1 MRKILD
7 RLTALVMVMLM
18 VIQTITPAITSFAK
32 EEELDKRY
40 VIQKLETLK
49 QDTYANFSLNL
60 ATVIDD
66 KNLDTDT
73 NVKFVL
79 NTTNVNSNIKLLVRK
94 DFSLYDERTFDT
106 VEEAHKEFDRVDKS
120 LKDQGL
126 SLDVSVVQEDGKYRI
141 HNNYVPQADKE
152 DFGDDYKVYSLKV
165 VDEFDFDK
173 EGLFNKLPEDLKS
186 TEQHR
191 LQLAE
196 ERRLQQDGEVPE
208 GDKHNRTYIFDFKV
222 DKAVDSK
229 LTTIALNKDDNNP
242 LEVKQSADLFA
253 AILDDKTYSTY
264 QTEQLPA
271 EVTSSIEH
279 KKEVAK
285 AKAEADA
292 KAKAEA
298 DAKAKAEAEEKAK
311 KEAEEKAKADAKA
324 KEEADAKAKEEADAK
339 AKEEAEK
346 IKAEEAKKTEEQK
359 ALEEKAKAE
368 KDAKAK
374 QEADA
379 KAKAEAEKLKAE
391 AEVKQKAE
399 AEEKAKQEELA
410 KKQAEAEAKRAAEE
424 KAKKD
429 LENKKLLG
437 LVQGSEEDQEEEPI
451 IKKKETTE
459 EVKKEPATPE
469 ERKQKAEEFDKAL
482 QDKKEDIKKSEDKK
496 DANNKED
503 NKKTTDKKEVSKET
517 KGLLEGIKEF
527 FGLTNLQKA
536 DRELKAILSVKAN
549 GLKEVQA
556 LLSSFEEKYHLT
568 KEEQAKL
575 MDDNKDAI
583 KALIEK
589 DADKNFNPHVFAD
602 TGTNTETNTLNL
614 DGKKFT
620 VRTIFRTSNIGGPIQ
635 PTQFF
640 KIHLDKK
647 LKVNDPKT
655 LKPIEYNGKVIAR
668 PTYTEG
674 DNTITYNIEGT
685 IPENVNIPLEIPVDY
700 DTTSIQLDADGT
712 FTVVNRVSGLG
723 VVDPKPLLPE
733 QIDKN
738 GNPAGTIIEPGRH
751 DVIQIFDDE
760 NNRNY
765 SVNID
770 AEGTPIVE
778 QGELLGFNWAVKV
791 HSTDNLKDLGF
802 KLNLTAVKGSGL
814 KEIQNVMINGKSVE
828 LTDQLEG
835 DFGIV
840 DSKHHDLKDNT
851 KDITYTF
858 FTPKDRV
865 QSSYMLDI
873 SGVLT
878 NKNNKLGAAR
888 IVLDEGHEL
897 DAISEATSTRVGMN
911 NRTTIQGKFDTK
923 DKATWTVTD
932 GVSSGDEAEQNK
944 IQGLPLETRSLG
956 GKQTPRSANR
966 AVYGI
971 DLSTGQMVVKEAEKA
986 ISPVAIPKKAADPKG
1001 PQAVG
1006 NIAVY
1011 EFGTD
1016 LTDAAQD
1023 EKTAKDYSLGG
1034 VSISKYKDIV
1044 VEQIW
1049 NLPNGGKMPAQTI
1062 EVKEKGTDN
1071 VVASIPVGEE
1081 EGNTRLIRIP
1091 DVKFWDFED
1100 GRVYIAKKLY
1110 IDQNLPTDQ
1119 VSIGKKNYKYYENA
1133 NYYQEDIK
1141 VYQIRNAAIES
1152 TEGKPGSFKIV
1163 KIDKN
1168 KDEKGNTKKLA
1179 GAKFSLLGANVEVTT
1194 DKNGE
1199 ATFTNIKP
1207 GSYTLRETKA
1217 PSGYKLDQDIKYV
1230 TIDSNGNVIIKG
1242 NNVDFSTGTGASG
1255 IVEHNN
1261 APNWPDFMNTM
1272 HYSTVDRNGNS
1283 VLYVYLKP
1291 RANYAGGSTNK
1302 DTVFNISLPGVNL
1315 RDANVDVYNIY
1326 PSYRNYYRSAL
1337 EDGTIENMNL
1347 GTDVIN
1353 QYSRY
1358 SQTITGKSTQNGGYQ
1373 IDFPSSRFDGDWGF
1387 MVKVT
1392 ANLGTKESETLN
1404 YKWQVDGNPK
1414 DSRIIQ
1420 DVTLSKTKQTKGVPT
1435 LTITNEAFKKSE
1447 IEVTKFANSFSE
1459 VEKNGKKTQ
1468 KRERLPGA
1476 EFVLKDS
1483 EGNLIANKVTD
1494 ANGHVSFG
1502 EFPPGVY
1509 RLEEVSAP
1517 DGYQKS
1523 NVYFEVTVNDSQEV
1537 TYVAKFLSGSG
1548 QPVVG
1553 VDYWIEKG
1561 EETQTNKKANVTS
1574 VNQRLEYNENKEG
1587 SWGTKTNVWE
1597 AYMFESLKYHADI
1610 TLDNVS
1616 PGSRFEIQFDPNL
1629 DFTQYF
1635 SDFPKIRKDGKDIAD
1650 PYFDYNT
1657 KLLTYVFNENS
1668 KSYATT
1674 TVTIDL
1680 IGMIPDKYNF
1690 QNSGTKNFSVTVAPG
1705 TDKANTIT
1713 EPINADYGR
1722 YDTGTGQPSQSYYF
1736 RDIYK
1741 GDDGEWYVTA
1751 MAYFNPLAYSRA
1763 TKTLQFNWMS
1773 VNYDKNTRIAR
1784 QQGDG
1789 YRPAYDLVD
1798 VKVYEA
1804 EPNMGTVD
1812 IPEEGYRIN
1821 YNMPLSYGIRP
1832 EQDPNT
1838 YTLLYS
1844 TRISPNN
1851 RTKTSQNG
1859 VTLEYDPS
1867 KISTSGGIHTSYPLK
1882 VKLPP
1887 ISAKMEGY
1895 IIEQTFKITNMKNFI
1910 NLSRL
1915 FYMNNGGY
1923 SREGGLESAFI
1934 NSANFNTASADQ
1946 TGVEIPQYY
1955 KEVVGLINRQYTPGK
1970 FKITKLNQA
1979 NNKEKLPGAI
1989 FVLRPENGKPIYRT
2003 SNSNGEV
2010 SFEGLAPGRYV
2021 LDEFRAPRGFQKTD
2035 KQWQVI
2041 VFNDGNVR
2049 ITESSI
2055 TGSDQVY
2062 QGNEKNIINIEV
2074 TNKPEGQ
2081 DFVVYKKDGN
2091 GQPLAG
2097 AKFELTKYNDNT
2109 FTPKEA
2115 TSDLN
2120 GLVKFGEL
2128 QNGTYIIEEIT
2139 PPETYKKLDKKW
2151 VLVIDD
2157 DGKRVYNYREKP
2169 TEDKNK
2175 DNLLS
2180 GANTKWINVKDRSQY
2195 GWGYNDNRTTGWVAN
2210 STRPFKLGTRI
2221 VAINKENNYVIQ
2233 RYVINPEAASIKA
2246 TTATIHREKPQDPN
2260 MSWYAGTEEY
2270 KVYKLTKAVTGY
2282 ISDMR
2287 LDDLGATD
2295 ITSSVS
2301 KSAQSVDGKYGEPQR
2316 LKLSFSA
2323 TDKPIVIDVKIP
2335 YTNEDGGV
2343 GTGMDWT
2350 EDGTTYWKSD
2360 FYERVDLIKEAGL
2373 VNPPIGEGET
2383 SIIGAYISED
2393 SLDVTNEL
2401 KTFGFKIKKVNDD
2414 KTNPKVVPGAK
2425 FKLTNTNTKEEIE
2438 RTSNN
2443 EGILSFDKLKPGFY
2457 TLEETEP
2464 APGYEKSNTTWTV
2477 RIADDGKVYIKDN
2490 KTQQAGTETNAAMS
2504 VVHAA
2509 SSSSAN
2515 RIKQNLANNSSS
2527 LYGVNTGLEFGPEMV
2542 AAALRAGNAV
2552 TYDILGTT
2560 TNKQTKQVKTSTNAK
2575 YLGNDEFL
2583 VRIDVKGNVNIDC
2596 PDVTFDLQL
2605 HDDVTFVPNS
2615 TITWKENAN
2624 DKNQVPNNPSRWHTG
2639 YDPNTKTIGVRGGAI
2654 SINKGDTAS
2663 IEFKVKMKSNLNV
2676 GQTGFIIN
2684 SLKVYNTDC
2693 DKLRAKKF
2701 DAYTIHQNAQNGTV
2715 ITDPLNYQRNGQDVT
2730 FTAKPNPGYKL
2741 VGNVT
2746 VTNNK
2751 TGRGVPIRNG
2761 NTFTMPASDVTIN
2774 ARFEAETYN
2783 ITYNK
2788 PTGGT
2793 VSGPAKSKTGETV
2806 TVTATPETG
2815 YKFEKLIVTG
2825 ANGQSVATNGNSFV
2839 MPAGNVRVSAQFTKS
2854 SYTIGYQSTQH
2865 GKVELPKTANPG
2877 DVVTITA
2884 TPDDGYMVD
2893 TISVNSGQG
2902 KVEVTGNTFV
2912 MPKSNVVVNVTF
2924 KLKPADKYNVTV
2936 SQTTNGSVSAE
2947 PTSQEAGKTVNLT
2960 VKPEQGYK
2968 LEKLSVK
2975 DASGNDVSV
2984 NNNSFT
2990 MPKADV
2996 TVSATFKKE
3005 SASIEEGPIKINPY
3019 IKNGKIT
3026 IDPKNPNPGEKV
3038 TITVR
3043 PNPGYKLNELI
3054 VKNSNGEPIKISPLN
3069 ETNRLSIALNRIGKL
3084 ESQSIPMNS
3093 QAMSTRSVEKSLGK
3107 SESENFVSLAS
3118 ADQATNFGQGEKENG
3133 LELSEKIVNDP
3144 VGAGESSESKYTF
3157 IMPASPGNSNNPD
3170 SINISA
3176 SFASTAQEGE
3186 KEIKAGEAAQ
3196 ITNKQVG
3203 LDFKVFKSDIR
3214 QRPLEGAEFEL
3225 FKADEKYNI
3234 TEEND
3239 EKGKPIA
3246 SIRGVSG
3253 EDGNVKFVDKDNHPA
3268 KLQPGYYVMRE
3279 KKSPQGYKNI
3289 TADWKI
3295 RVYEK
3300 DGILKAEYKGPKDTP
3315 SSYLSSKSANDT
3327 NTMDAQGKIVLK
3339 DAGNGIKYASRIN
3352 YIDTNSKTFVQ
3363 RIYIDTRGYT
3373 GNEKVNVDITP
3384 VVKREEIDT
3393 PGARPETTKEGVKT
3407 AYRTTY
3413 KIGSPYTNT
3422 DVKNGNYEQI
3432 LRFYDLADDNVSMI
3446 NTARWRP
3453 FDWGFDEDQL
3463 NLDKGVYFIDVEGFY
3478 DDNITKEDIGK
3489 IEMNV
3494 KFQTERYFYSLAKDK
3509 YGNFYWEKDG
3519 SYQAGAAALG
3529 GVYKEDVKDPVTGK
3543 IIHKKGDPTEWG
3555 KKLSTDNKYPNW
3567 IGKEVVW
3574 TNGQIYKTG
3583 MIAPPGRGRNV
3594 ELGTVTTS
3602 VDISSL
3608 YTADG
3613 VNQIGQD
3620 GMDIINDE
3628 ETYNITFSK
3637 HGQDSSK
3644 EDINSQ
3650 AVTERRLEGGI
3661 FKLQEEVA
3669 PNIYR
3674 DLPESTVAS
3683 AFNGFFGFR
3692 GLSPGRYRLLEV
3704 QPPKGYKPIT
3714 DPLLYFTVQTIKTNS
3729 GKIVHPETGQ
3739 IVDIKS
3745 IKIKFSD
3752 DDKEAHKLED
3762 LQMVNKKGETV
3773 NIKDVKSTDINVETT
3788 KIINPHTKTEVLLKD
3803 LKIVGE
3809 NGTYDIAQAKIVPGS
3824 SGYISL
3830 EYDRANG
3837 VYQYVPEKS
3846 TSEKNGKLVD
3856 FVTSATAKNMGK
3868 IINTKPGDGEVT
3880 VSKVD
3885 QSGNTIAGTKLRPGA
3900 QFRLI
3905 NRLTGDVV
3913 ATKTV
3918 GADGTIKFDKLP
3930 IGQYQLEEITPP
3942 DGYINTKQIWNFTVG
3957 GEGLDP
3963 YSGPAPQRREDLSD
3977 KITLESTMKVV
3988 NPDTENHTPKAK
4000 GEIHP
4005 HLGEAFEFD
4014 NKFKIKEG
4022 TKINP
4027 GDYFTIKLSDNIDL
4041 NGIFENKIDGLDILA
4056 DGIGTVAKADYNRY
4070 AGTITYTFT
4079 DYANTYTL
4087 TNFSNKLSA
4096 FINLDKVQNSDIGWS
4111 MQTVGLSLGNNTKS
4125 EKVKVVYDSM
4135 TARNAYDYQNLGSKI
4150 TKFNPETGE
4159 FVHYYYI
4166 NRDQTPVTGPMRF
4179 VYSSEQNIE
4188 NLKISSYAL
4197 FNWSEPDLKRVMPES
4212 FGVNEYDPYLPRI
4225 TNLISSQK
4233 LNAYVPAT
4241 INYRNGIGA
4250 KESYIIKVTGRV
4262 ADKNKMAYVGHGKLE
4277 SLSGYLRYVNRH
4289 DEVRKFVNSAT
4300 ADGKLEIQAVNPENK
4315 IKFKKVDQ
4323 NNKPLS
4329 GAQFTLYIQN
4339 SEGTWDVYSDNGV
4352 QTSGDDGLVEFSKLK
4367 PGKYKIEETKAP
4379 EGYDKI
4385 AGPILEFEVDASGKI
4400 IRDKLKSEVPKIKT
4414 PDGTGTTG
4422 NTQSAK
4428 VEEPGIEP
4436 IPVVNK
4442 KKQEISFKK
4451 VDATDDSITLEGAE
4465 FEVWHKL
4472 EKGDEYSKLNIYE
4485 KTTDGKTER
4494 LALRGDAPQGYKA
4507 VKDNKLTSDKDGL
4520 VKFGFY
4526 DSGYYALKEIKA
4538 PKGYIAPKEYV
4549 REFVVVDGKI
4559 QESVYKTEM
4568 EVDKTISSYDVSGTK
4583 KDVYNTDI
4591 TLTINSDHEPITYTK
4606 DKSKITLSGLP
4617 YDNDLAV
4624 NNTDVS
4630 KQGIYI
4636 YAKLIDKKNSS
4647 SPSKYYPVNLKNYTN
4662 NKGSIEI
4669 DLYALVSQ
4677 LEGKTDDS
4685 ITSENTIELSMFS
4698 TLALSTELNI
4708 NSKIEIGDGEDKISE
4723 ERTFHI
4729 GTKEDQKVNH
4739 SYTFTNLGE
4748 PKLPIP
4754 IENKKGEY
4762 PLTGAMGIIGFL
4774 VVGAVIMTTAYYKYR
4789 RKRRESALS

>member
-1 MRKILD
+1 MKKIFD

-18 VIQTITPAITSFAK
+18 FIQSCVPAITSFAK

-79 NTTNVNSNIKLLVRK
+79 NTTNINSNIKLLVRK

-165 VDEFDFDK
+165 VEEFDFDK

-229 LTTIALNKDDNNP
+229 LTTIALNKDENNP
-242 LEVKQSADLFA
+242 LEVKQNADLFA

-285 AKAEADA
+285 K
-292 KAKAEA
+292 KAEA

-311 KEAEEKAKADAKA
+311 KEAEEKAKKEAEEKAKSDAKA
-324 KEEADAKAKEEADAK
+324 KQEADAKAKQ
-339 AKEEAEK
+339 EAEK

-374 QEADA
+374 AEADA

-391 AEVKQKAE
+391 AEAKQKAE

-437 LVQGSEEDQEEEPI
+437 LVQDSEQDQEEEPI

-459 EVKKEPATPE
+459 EVKSEPATPE

-503 NKKTTDKKEVSKET
+503 NKKTTDTKEVSKET

-527 FGLTNLQKA
+527 FGFTNLQKA

-556 LLSSFEEKYHLT
+556 LLSSFETKYHLT

-575 MDDNKDAI
+575 MEDNKDAI

-700 DTTSIQLDADGT
+700 NTTNIHLDNDGT

-770 AEGTPIVE
+770 ADGTPIVE
-778 QGELLGFNWAVKV
+778 QGELLGFNWLVKV
-791 HSTDNLKDLGF
+791 HSTDDLKDLGF

-814 KEIQNVMINGKSVE
+814 EKIDKVMINGQKVE

-835 DFGIV
+835 AFGIV
-840 DSKHHDLKDNT
+840 DSKYHNLENST
-851 KDITYTF
+851 RDITYTF
-858 FTPKDRV
+858 YTPVARK

-888 IVLDEGHEL
+888 IVQNEGHGL

-923 DKATWTVTD
+923 DTATWTVTD
-932 GVSSGDEAEQNK
+932 GVSSGDEAEQK
-944 IQGLPLETRSLG
+944 EIKGLPLETRSLG
-956 GKQTPRSANR
+956 GKQDLKTANR

-971 DLSTGQMVVKEAEKA
+971 DLPSGKMVVKEAEKA
-986 ISPVAIPKKAADPKG
+986 ISPAAIPAKATDPNYEQ
-1001 PQAVG
+1001 PVG

-1011 EFGTD
+1011 EFGTN
-1016 LTDAAQD
+1016 LTDAGGD

-1034 VSISKYKDIV
+1034 VAISKYKDIV

-1049 NLPNGGKMPAQTI
+1049 NLPEGGKMPAQTI
-1062 EVKEKGTDN
+1062 QVKEKGTDQ
-1071 VVASIPVGEE
+1071 VIASIKVGEE
-1081 EGNTRLIRIP
+1081 TGNTRVIKIP
-1091 DVKFWDFED
+1091 DVKFWDFD
-1100 GRVYIAKKLY
+1100 DKGVYIAKKLY
-1110 IDQNLPTDQ
+1110 IDQNLPANQ
-1119 VSIGKKNYKYYENA
+1119 VSIGNKNYKYYENA

-1168 KDEKGNTKKLA
+1168 KDKEGNTKKLA

-1272 HYSTVDRNGNS
+1272 HYSTVDKDGNS

-1302 DTVFNISLPGVNL
+1302 DTIFNVSLPGVNL
-1315 RDANVDVYNIY
+1315 GDSNVDVYNINPY
-1326 PSYRNYYRSAL
+1326 NRSYYKSAL
-1337 EDGTIENMNL
+1337 EDGSIENTYL

-1358 SQTITGKSTQNGGYQ
+1358 SQTITGERTQNGYQ
-1373 IDFPSSRFDGDWGF
+1373 INFPYSRFAGDWGF

-1392 ANLGTKESETLN
+1392 ANLGDKDSATLN
-1404 YKWQVDGNPK
+1404 YKWQVDGNPD
-1414 DSRIIQ
+1414 DSHIIQ
-1420 DVTLSKTKQTKGVPT
+1420 DVTLNKTKQTKGVPT

-1459 VEKNGKKTQ
+1459 VEENGKKTQ

-1610 TLDNVS
+1610 TLNNVS

-1635 SDFPKIRKDGKDIAD
+1635 SDFPKIRKDGKDIAE

-1657 KLLTYVFNENS
+1657 NLLTYVFNDNS

-1674 TVTIDL
+1674 TVTLDL
-1680 IGMIPDKYNF
+1680 KGMIPDKYYF
-1690 QNSGTKNFSVTVAPG
+1690 QNSGTKQFRVTVAPG
-1705 TDKANTIT
+1705 TDKPNTIT
-1713 EPINADYGR
+1713 KDINADYSR
-1722 YDTGTGQPSQSYYF
+1722 YDTAFGQPSQSYYF

-1741 GDDGEWYVTA
+1741 GDDGQWYVTA
-1751 MAYFNPLAYSRA
+1751 LAYFNPLADSTSTR
-1763 TKTLQFNWMS
+1763 TLQFNWMS
-1773 VNYDKNTRIAR
+1773 TNYDKTKIIAR
-1784 QQGDG
+1784 QEGKG
-1789 YRPAYDLVD
+1789 YRPAFDLVD
-1798 VKVYEA
+1798 VKVYET
-1804 EPNMGTVD
+1804 EPNLGTVTV
-1812 IPEEGYRIN
+1812 PPNNEVVN
-1821 YNMPLSYGIRP
+1821 VNFNMPLSFGVRP

-1838 YTLLYS
+1838 YSLLYS
-1844 TRISPNN
+1844 TGINPGR
-1851 RTKTSQNG
+1851 KTTSSQNG

-1867 KISTSGGIHTSYPLK
+1867 KIITSGGIHTSFPLR
-1882 VKLPP
+1882 VKMPP
-1887 ISAKMEGY
+1887 ISSKKEGF
-1895 IIEQTFKITNMKNFI
+1895 IVEQTFKITDMKNFI
-1910 NLSRL
+1910 NLSRM
-1915 FYMNNGGY
+1915 FYMNNGTTYKKYGF
-1923 SREGGLESAFI
+1923 ESAFT

-1946 TGVEIPQYY
+1946 TGVETPKYY
-1955 KEVVGLINRQYTPGK
+1955 KEVVGLINRQYKPGN

-1979 NNKEKLPGAI
+1979 DKNKKLPGAI
-1989 FVLRPENGKPIYRT
+1989 FVLRPENGNPIYRT
-2003 SNSNGEV
+2003 SNNNGEI

-2021 LDEFRAPRGFQKTD
+2021 LEEFRAPKGFQKTD
-2035 KQWQVI
+2035 KQWQVV

-2055 TGSDQVY
+2055 TGSGQIY
-2062 QGNEKNIINIEV
+2062 QGNEINIEV
-2074 TNKPEGQ
+2074 TNKPEGKE
-2081 DFVVYKKDGN
+2081 FVVYKKDGN
-2091 GQPLAG
+2091 GQPLPNAEF
-2097 AKFELTKYNDNT
+2097 KLTKQGDDT
-2109 FTPKEA
+2109 FVKTA
-2115 TSDLN
+2115 TSDAN

-2151 VLVIDD
+2151 VLVIDA
-2157 DGKRVYNYREKP
+2157 DGKRVYNYRDRKSG
-2169 TEDKNK
+2169 DQN
-2175 DNLLS
+2175 DNLFS
-2180 GANTKWINVKDRSQY
+2180 ETNTKWINVKDRSQE
-2195 GWGYNDNRTTGWVAN
+2195 GWGYYDNRNTAWVAN
-2210 STRPFKLGTRI
+2210 STTPFKLGTRI
-2221 VAINKENNYVIQ
+2221 VAINKDKKYVIQ
-2233 RYVINPEAASIKA
+2233 RYVLNPKAAKIGK

-2260 MSWYAGTEEY
+2260 MSWYAGKEEY
-2270 KVYKLTKAVTGY
+2270 KVYKLDKPVTDF

-2287 LDDLGATD
+2287 LDEYGATD
-2295 ITSSVS
+2295 ITESVS
-2301 KSAQSVDGKYGEPQR
+2301 KSAKSVQVKYGEPQR
-2316 LKLSFSA
+2316 LKLDFPA
-2323 TDKPIVIDVKIP
+2323 TETPIVIDVKIP
-2335 YTNEDGGV
+2335 YTSEYGGV
-2343 GTGMDWT
+2343 GTGMDWV
-2350 EDGTTYWKSD
+2350 EGGTTYWKSD

-2373 VNPPIGEGET
+2373 VNPTTEDGQA

-2425 FKLTNTNTKEEIE
+2425 FKLTNNKTNEEIE
-2438 RTSNN
+2438 RISNN
-2443 EGILSFDKLKPGFY
+2443 EGILSFDKLKPGVY

-2464 APGYEKSNTTWTV
+2464 APGYEKANTTWTV
-2477 RIADDGKVYIKDN
+2477 RIADDGKVFIKDN

-2527 LYGVNTGLEFGPEMV
+2527 LYGVNTGLEFGPNMV
-2542 AAALRAGNAV
+2542 EAALRGSKV
-2552 TYDILGTT
+2552 TSYEILDKS
-2560 TNKQTKQVKTSTNAK
+2560 NDQKKKYVKVDTDAQ
-2575 YLGNDEFL
+2575 YLGNEEFL
-2583 VRIDVKGNVNIDC
+2583 VKIDINSNTGIDINVPVI
-2596 PDVTFDLQL
+2596 LQL
-2605 HDDVTFVPNS
+2605 HDDVEFVPNS
-2615 TITWKENAN
+2615 TITWKKNSN
-2624 DKNQVPNNPSRWHTG
+2624 DRDQAPNNPSRWHSG
-2639 YDPNTKTIGVRGGAI
+2639 YNPNTKTIEMRTDQP
-2654 SINKGDTAS
+2654 SLQPGDSAS
-2663 IEFKVKMKSNLNV
+2663 IEFKVKLNKTLNTN
-2676 GQTGFIIN
+2676 GIANIFQDY
-2684 SLKVYNTDC
+2684 KVYNKDVT
-2693 DKLRAKKF
+2693 KPRIKKIEAF
-2701 DAYTIHQNAQNGTV
+2701 SINQNASNGTI
-2715 ITDPLNYQRNGQDVT
+2715 ITNPIDAQRDGQDVT

-2854 SYTIGYQSTQH
+2854 SYTIGYKSPQH

-2884 TPDDGYMVD
+2884 TPDEGYMVD
-2893 TISVNSGQG
+2893 TITVNSGQR

-2912 MPKSNVVVNVTF
+2912 MPKSNVDVTVTF

-2975 DASGNDVSV
+2975 DASGNYVSV
-2984 NNNSFT
+2984 KNNSFT
-2990 MPKADV
+2990 MPKTDV
-2996 TVSATFKKE
+2996 TVSATFKKD
-3005 SASIEEGPIKINPY
+3005 STSSDEGPIKINPY

-3026 IDPKNPNPGEKV
+3026 IEPKNPKPGEKV

-3043 PNPGYKLNELI
+3043 PNSGYKLKELI

-3069 ETNRLSIALNRIGKL
+3069 ENNRLSIALNRINKL

-3093 QAMSTRSVEKSLGK
+3093 QAMSTRSVEKFLGISK
-3107 SESENFVSLAS
+3107 SENIVSLAS
-3118 ADQATNFGQGEKENG
+3118 ADQATSLDQGEKTENG

-3144 VGAGESSESKYTF
+3144 VGAGESNESKYTF

-3186 KEIKAGEAAQ
+3186 KEIKADEAAQ

-3225 FKADEKYNI
+3225 FKADKDYNI
-3234 TEEND
+3234 TEEKD

-3253 EDGNVKFVDKDNHPA
+3253 EDGNVSFVDKDDNPA

-3352 YIDTNSKTFVQ
+3352 YIDTKSKTFVQ
-3363 RIYIDTRGYT
+3363 RIYIDTRNYT

-3384 VVKREEIDT
+3384 VIKREELDT
-3393 PGARPETTKEGVKT
+3393 PGKTPKTIEEGVKT

-3413 KIGSPYTNT
+3413 KIGSPSTNT
-3422 DVKNGNYEQI
+3422 DVTNGNYEQI

-3453 FDWGFDEDQL
+3453 FDWGFDEDQI

-3489 IEMNV
+3489 IEMKV

-3529 GVYKEDVKDPVTGK
+3529 AVYKEDVKDSYGN

-3555 KKLSTDNKYPNW
+3555 KKLSTDRKYPNW

-3583 MIAPPGRGRNV
+3583 MIAPPGRGSNV

-3602 VDISSL
+3602 VNISSL
-3608 YTADG
+3608 YSADG

-3637 HGQDSSK
+3637 HGQNSSY

-3650 AVTERRLEGGI
+3650 AVTERRLEGGV

-3674 DLPESTVAS
+3674 DLPNSTVAS
-3683 AFNGFFGFR
+3683 AFNGYFGFR

-3704 QPPKGYKPIT
+3704 QPPKDYKPIT
-3714 DPLLYFTVQTIKTNS
+3714 DPLLYFTVETIKTNS

-3762 LQMVNKKGETV
+3762 LQMVNAKGQTV
-3773 NIKDVKSTDINVETT
+3773 NIKEVKSTDINVETT
-3788 KIINPHTKTEVLLKD
+3788 KIINPHTNTEVFLKD
-3803 LKIVGE
+3803 QKIVGD
-3809 NGTYDIAQAKIVPGS
+3809 NGTYDITQAKIVPGS

-3846 TSEKNGKLVD
+3846 TSEKDGKLVD

-3868 IINTKPGDGEVT
+3868 IINTKPGEGEVT
-3880 VSKVD
+3880 VKKVD
-3885 QSGNTIAGTKLRPGA
+3885 QSGDEIKATGQRPGA
-3900 QFRLI
+3900 KFKLT
-3905 NRLTGDVV
+3905 NKLTGTTE
-3913 ATKTV
+3913 TKTV
-3918 GADGTIKFDKLP
+3918 GTDGTIKFDKLP
-3930 IGQYQLEEITPP
+3930 IGQYQLEEIKSP

-3963 YSGPAPQRREDLSD
+3963 YSGPAPQRRLDLSD

-3988 NPDTENHTPKAK
+3988 NPDTENHTAKAK

-4014 NKFKIKEG
+4014 NKFKMKEG

-4041 NGIFENKIDGLDILA
+4041 NGIFENNIDGLDILA

-4087 TNFSNKLSA
+4087 TDFSNKLSA
-4096 FINLDKVQNSDIGWS
+4096 FINLDKVQNSDTNWS
-4111 MQTVGLSLGNNTKS
+4111 KQKVGLSLGNSSKEETV
-4125 EKVKVVYDSM
+4125 EVVYDSM
-4135 TARNAYDYQNLGSKI
+4135 TARIGGYGDNLNLGSKI

-4159 FVHYYYI
+4159 FVHYYYV
-4166 NRDQTPVTGPMRF
+4166 NRDQYSAMNAPVRF
-4179 VYSSEQNIE
+4179 KYSSEQDIE
-4188 NLKISSYAL
+4188 NLEISSYTL
-4197 FNWSEPDLKRVMPES
+4197 FNWSKGNLKRVMPES
-4212 FGVNEYDPYLPRI
+4212 FGVNEYDPYLPRESK
-4225 TNLISSQK
+4225 LISEEK
-4233 LNAYVPAT
+4233 LSAYTPAT
-4241 INYRNGIGA
+4241 VNYKDGIGA
-4250 KESYIIKVTGRV
+4250 NQSYIIKVTGKV
-4262 ADKNKMAYVGHGKLE
+4262 SDTNKMAYVGHGKLE
-4277 SLSGYLRYVNRH
+4277 RVSNYAAYCLYVNRH
-4289 DEVRKFVNSAT
+4289 DEVRGFVNSAT

-4315 IKFKKVDQ
+4315 IKFIKVDQ
-4323 NNKPLS
+4323 DNKPLS
-4329 GAQFTLYIQN
+4329 GAKFKIFIQKDN
-4339 SEGTWDVYSDNGV
+4339 NWNVYTEVNGTGEV
-4352 QTSGDDGLVEFSKLK
+4352 TSGENGIVEFSKLK

-4385 AGPILEFEVDASGKI
+4385 EGSILEFEVDASGRI
-4400 IRDKLKSEVPKIKT
+4400 FRNRLVSEKSDQNSSDT
-4414 PDGTGTTG
+4414 TDGNST
-4422 NTQSAK
+4422 NTSGSGSTER

-4436 IPVVNK
+4436 IPVVNR
-4442 KKQEISFKK
+4442 KKQKISFKK
-4451 VDATDDSITLEGAE
+4451 VDATDNKVTLKGAE

-4472 EKGDEYSKLNIYE
+4472 EKKDEYTQLNIYE
-4485 KTTDGKTER
+4485 KTTDGTTER
-4494 LALRGDAPQGYKA
+4494 LALRGDAPYGYKA
-4507 VKDNKLTSDKDGL
+4507 VTGNKLTSGKDGL
-4520 VKFGFY
+4520 VEFGFH

-4559 QESVYKTEM
+4559 QESVKKTEM
-4568 EVDKTISSYDVSGTK
+4568 EVDKTIGPYYVNGSPQ
-4583 KDVYNTDI
+4583 DVYNTDI

-4624 NNTDVS
+4624 SNTSVP
-4630 KQGIYI
+4630 KRGIYI
-4636 YAKLIDKKNSS
+4636 YAKLVDKENNST
-4647 SPSKYYPVNLKNYTN
+4647 PSKYYPVDIKKYNGD
-4662 NKGSIEI
+4662 KGTIEI
-4669 DLYALVSQ
+4669 DLYKLVKE
-4677 LEGKTDDS
+4677 LEKKTGDS
-4685 ITSENTIELSMFS
+4685 ITSENTIELSMYS
-4698 TLALSTELNI
+4698 ALALNTTLDI
-4708 NSKIEIGDGEDKISE
+4708 TSKIEIGEGEDAISE
-4723 ERTFHI
+4723 ERTFNI
-4729 GTKEDQKVNH
+4729 GTKGDEKVDH

-4774 VVGAVIMTTAYYKYR
+4774 VMGGVLMATAYYKYR

>member
-1 MRKILD
+1 MDNIFKRFTCLFLALLMILEVFSPV
-7 RLTALVMVMLM
+7 TALAAEGGAL
-18 VIQTITPAITSFAK
+18 F
-32 EEELDKRY
+32 
-40 VIQKLETLK
+40 
-49 QDTYANFSLNL
+49 
-60 ATVIDD
+60 
-66 KNLDTDT
+66 
-73 NVKFVL
+73 
-79 NTTNVNSNIKLLVRK
+79 
-94 DFSLYDERTFDT
+94 
-106 VEEAHKEFDRVDKS
+106 EEANPVDS
-120 LKDQGL
+120 T
-126 SLDVSVVQEDGKYRI
+126 
-141 HNNYVPQADKE
+141 NNVEK
-152 DFGDDYKVYSLKV
+152 KIS
-165 VDEFDFDK
+165 DE
-173 EGLFNKLPEDLKS
+173 LFNK
-186 TEQHR
+186 
-191 LQLAE
+191 
-196 ERRLQQDGEVPE
+196 
-208 GDKHNRTYIFDFKV
+208 
-222 DKAVDSK
+222 
-229 LTTIALNKDDNNP
+229 
-242 LEVKQSADLFA
+242 
-253 AILDDKTYSTY
+253 
-264 QTEQLPA
+264 PA
-271 EVTSSIEH
+271 EKTSQKDTRKTTSN
-279 KKEVAK
+279 KKEEVHK
-285 AKAEADA
+285 NSSNKPKETNEAPYTMVPGKKTPNDQNVLDNPGV
-292 KAKAEA
+292 KKQKTKVEE
-298 DAKAKAEAEEKAK
+298 KAKAEAEAKA
-311 KEAEEKAKADAKA
+311 AEEAKA
-324 KEEADAKAKEEADAK
+324 KEEQAAKENAELEK
-339 AKEEAEK
+339 QKQELLRIEAEK
-346 IKAEEAKKTEEQK
+346 QAQAARANEAEAAAAEAEYRDARQK
-359 ALEEKAKAE
+359 RIELEKLLEEKLKE
-368 KDAKAK
+368 KGLRDQQK
-374 QEADA
+374 QES
-379 KAKAEAEKLKAE
+379 EKSLN
-391 AEVKQKAE
+391 Q
-399 AEEKAKQEELA
+399 EKSNKLEDKNNTE
-410 KKQAEAEAKRAAEE
+410 
-424 KAKKD
+424 D
-429 LENKKLLG
+429 LT
-437 LVQGSEEDQEEEPI
+437 EDEEE
-451 IKKKETTE
+451 
-459 EVKKEPATPE
+459 
-469 ERKQKAEEFDKAL
+469 
-482 QDKKEDIKKSEDKK
+482 
-496 DANNKED
+496 
-503 NKKTTDKKEVSKET
+503 
-517 KGLLEGIKEF
+517 KGLLEKIKEGL
-527 FGLTNLQKA
+527 GLTDLQKA
-536 DRELKAILSVKAN
+536 DKELKKALKNKKN
-549 GLKEVQA
+549 GLEEIQA
-556 LLSSFEEKYHLT
+556 LLDTFEDKYDLSR
-568 KEEQAKL
+568 EDQAKL
-575 MDDNKDAI
+575 MADNEEAFQE
-583 KALIEK
+583 LIER
-589 DADKNFNPHVFAD
+589 DGEENFRPHIFAD
-602 TGTNTETNTLNL
+602 TGNKNTLENN
-614 DGKKFT
+614 KFI
-620 VRTIFRTSNIGGPIQ
+620 VRTIFQTSNIGGPIQ
-635 PTQFF
+635 DYQYFR
-640 KIHLDKK
+640 IHLDKK
-647 LKVNDPKT
+647 LTVKDENS
-655 LKPIEYNGKVIAR
+655 LKPITYNGRVIAR
-668 PTYTEG
+668 PTYDKTT
-674 DNTITYNIEGT
+674 NVITYKIEGT
-685 IPENVNIPLEIPVDY
+685 IPENVNIPLNIPVDY
-700 DTTSIQLDADGT
+700 NTTNIQLDADGT

-733 QIDKN
+733 KIDKN

-770 AEGTPIVE
+770 ADGTPIVE
-778 QGELLGFNWAVKV
+778 QGELLGFNWLVKV
-791 HSTDNLKDLGF
+791 HSTDDLKDLGF

-814 KEIQNVMINGKSVE
+814 EKIDKVMINGQKVE

-835 DFGIV
+835 AFGIV
-840 DSKHHDLKDNT
+840 DSKYHNLENST
-851 KDITYTF
+851 RDITYTF
-858 FTPKDRV
+858 YTPVARK

-888 IVLDEGHEL
+888 IVQNEGHGL

-923 DKATWTVTD
+923 DTATWTVTD
-932 GVSSGDEAEQNK
+932 GVSSGDEAEQK
-944 IQGLPLETRSLG
+944 EIKGLPLETRSLG
-956 GKQTPRSANR
+956 GKQDLKTANR

-971 DLSTGQMVVKEAEKA
+971 DLPSGKMVVKEAEKA
-986 ISPVAIPKKAADPKG
+986 ISPAAIPAKATDPNYEQ
-1001 PQAVG
+1001 PVG

-1011 EFGTD
+1011 EFGTN
-1016 LTDAAQD
+1016 LTDAGGD

-1034 VSISKYKDIV
+1034 VAISKYKDIV

-1049 NLPNGGKMPAQTI
+1049 NLPEGGKMPAQTI

-1071 VVASIPVGEE
+1071 VVASIEVGEE
-1081 EGNTRLIRIP
+1081 TGNTRLITIP
-1091 DVKFWDFED
+1091 DVKFWDFD
-1100 GRVYIAKKLY
+1100 DKGVYIAKKLY
-1110 IDQNLPTDQ
+1110 IDQNLPANQ
-1119 VSIGKKNYKYYENA
+1119 VSIGDKKYKYYENA

-1141 VYQIRNAAIES
+1141 VYQIRNAAIET
-1152 TEGKPGSFKIV
+1152 TEGMPGSFKIV
-1163 KIDKN
+1163 KIDKK
-1168 KDEKGNTKKLA
+1168 KDENGNTKKLA

-1272 HYSTVDRNGNS
+1272 HYSTVDRYGNS

-1291 RANYAGGSTNK
+1291 RAQKEGGSTNK

-1315 RDANVDVYNIY
+1315 GDSNVDVYNIN
-1326 PSYRNYYRSAL
+1326 PSYRNYYRSTL
-1337 EDGTIENMNL
+1337 EDGSIENLYL
-1347 GTDVIN
+1347 GADVIN

-1358 SQTITGKSTQNGGYQ
+1358 SQTITGKSTQTGGYQ
-1373 IDFPSSRFDGDWGF
+1373 IDFPSSRFAGDWGF

-1392 ANLGTKESETLN
+1392 ANLRNKQSETLN
-1404 YKWQVDGNPK
+1404 YKWQVDGNPN
-1414 DSRIIQ
+1414 DSHIDQ
-1420 DVTLSKTKQTKGVPT
+1420 SVTLNKTKQVKGVPT
-1435 LTITNEAFKKSE
+1435 LTITNEAFEKSE
-1447 IEVTKFANSFSE
+1447 IEVTKFANSF
-1459 VEKNGKKTQ
+1459 NTDGKRT
-1468 KRERLPGA
+1468 RLAGA

-1517 DGYQKS
+1517 NGYQKS
-1523 NVYFEVTVNDSQEV
+1523 NVYFEVTVNDSKEV
-1537 TYVAKFLSGSG
+1537 TYVAKFLSGSV

-1561 EETQTNKKANVTS
+1561 EETQTSKKANVTS

-1587 SWGTKTNVWE
+1587 SWGTKTGVWE

-1657 KLLTYVFNENS
+1657 NLLTYVFNENS
-1668 KSYATT
+1668 ASYATT

-1680 IGMIPDKYNF
+1680 KGMIPDKYYF

-1705 TDKANTIT
+1705 TTNANTIT
-1713 EPINADYGR
+1713 KDINADYSR
-1722 YDTGTGQPSQSYYF
+1722 YDTAFGQPSQSYYF
-1736 RDIYK
+1736 RDIYQ
-1741 GDDGEWYVTA
+1741 GDDGQWYVTA
-1751 MAYFNPLAYSRA
+1751 LAYFNPLADSTS

-1773 VNYDKNTRIAR
+1773 TNYDKTKIIAR
-1784 QQGDG
+1784 QEGKG
-1789 YRPAYDLVD
+1789 YRPAFDLVD
-1798 VKVYEA
+1798 VKVYET
-1804 EPNMGTVD
+1804 EPNLGTVTV
-1812 IPEEGYRIN
+1812 PPNNEVVRVN
-1821 YNMPLSYGIRP
+1821 FNMPLSFGVRP

-1844 TRISPNN
+1844 TGINPRKGTTS
-1851 RTKTSQNG
+1851 SQNG

-1867 KISTSGGIHTSYPLK
+1867 KIITSGGIHTSFPLR
-1882 VKLPP
+1882 VKMPP
-1887 ISAKMEGY
+1887 ISGKKEGF
-1895 IIEQTFKITNMKNFI
+1895 IVEQTFKITDMKNFI
-1910 NLSRL
+1910 NLSRM
-1915 FYMNNGGY
+1915 FYMNNGTTYKKYGF
-1923 SREGGLESAFI
+1923 ESAFT

-1946 TGVEIPQYY
+1946 TGVEIPKYY
-1955 KEVVGLINRQYTPGK
+1955 KEVVGLINRQYKPGN
-1970 FKITKLNQA
+1970 FKITKLSQA
-1979 NNKEKLPGAI
+1979 DKNKILPGAI
-1989 FVLRPENGKPIYRT
+1989 FVLRPENGNPIYRT
-2003 SNSNGEV
+2003 SNVNGVV

-2021 LDEFRAPRGFQKTD
+2021 LEEFRAPTGFQKTD

-2055 TGSDQVY
+2055 TGSGQIY
-2062 QGNEKNIINIEV
+2062 QGNEINIEV
-2074 TNKPEGQ
+2074 TNKPEGE

-2091 GQPLAG
+2091 GQPLPN
-2097 AKFELTKYNDNT
+2097 AKFRLTKQGDKI
-2109 FTPKEA
+2109 FEKIA
-2115 TSDLN
+2115 TSGPN

-2139 PPETYKKLDKKW
+2139 PPEGYKKLDKKW

-2157 DGKRVYNYREKP
+2157 DGKRVYNYR
-2169 TEDKNK
+2169 NK
-2175 DNLLS
+2175 TSGDQNENLLS

-2221 VAINKENNYVIQ
+2221 VAINKEGNYVIQ
-2233 RYVINPEAASIKA
+2233 RYVLNPESAKIGQ

-2260 MSWYAGTEEY
+2260 MTWYAGNESY
-2270 KVYKLTKAVTGY
+2270 KVYKLDKPVTGF

-2295 ITSSVS
+2295 ITDSVS
-2301 KSAQSVDGKYGEPQR
+2301 KSAKSVDGKYGEPQR
-2316 LKLSFSA
+2316 LKLDFPA
-2323 TDKPIVIDVKIP
+2323 TETPIVIDVKIP
-2335 YTNEDGGV
+2335 YTNENGGV

-2350 EDGTTYWKSD
+2350 EGGTTYWKSD
-2360 FYERVDLIKEAGL
+2360 FYERVDIIKEAGL
-2373 VNPPIGEGET
+2373 VNPTTEDGQT

-2414 KTNPKVVPGAK
+2414 KTNPKVVPGSK
-2425 FKLTNTNTKEEIE
+2425 FKLTNTKTNEEIE

-2443 EGILSFDKLKPGFY
+2443 KGILSFDNLKPGVY
-2457 TLEETEP
+2457 TLEETEA

-2477 RIADDGKVYIKDN
+2477 RIADDGKAYIKDN
-2490 KTQQAGTETNAAMS
+2490 KTNPEGTESSAQLSVVANLNTNANVNPPLAM
-2504 VVHAA
+2504 
-2509 SSSSAN
+2509 
-2515 RIKQNLANNSSS
+2515 KMQ
-2527 LYGVNTGLEFGPEMV
+2527 T
-2542 AAALRAGNAV
+2542 LRASTFKFTNETVGDSPLFLTEADKRENSVREKIDSIYGEDNFEKIYPSGITIREVAMAS
-2552 TYDILGTT
+2552 YDENIAEEAATEATGTT
-2560 TNKQTKQVKTSTNAK
+2560 A
-2575 YLGNDEFL
+2575 
-2583 VRIDVKGNVNIDC
+2583 
-2596 PDVTFDLQL
+2596 
-2605 HDDVTFVPNS
+2605 
-2615 TITWKENAN
+2615 
-2624 DKNQVPNNPSRWHTG
+2624 
-2639 YDPNTKTIGVRGGAI
+2639 NTKTDGLEIGEEIVPEAQMATASEAYSISNTITSEKIRGIHVTTTAKYEGNDVYYLRIDMQNNTNNNQSVGYIPITFNGDFSFVGGSTRTWKTPDNGADQNGRWHI
-2654 SINKGDTAS
+2654 GYNNGQIDLRNGELTIAPGQTAS
-2663 IEFKVKMKSNLNV
+2663 IELRVKRQTNLNTNTAYNLINDIKF
-2676 GQTGFIIN
+2676 GTGSIK
-2684 SLKVYNTDC
+2684 SPKVT
-2693 DKLRAKKF
+2693 KIQ
-2701 DAYTIHQNAQNGTV
+2701 AYEISYDNNHGEI
-2715 ITDPLNYQRNGQDVT
+2715 ITDPYQYAKSGQRVT
-2730 FTAKPNPGYKL
+2730 ITSVTPHEGYEVDGKPIVTASG
-2741 VGNVT
+2741 GSNVN
-2746 VTNNK
+2746 VANN
-2751 TGRGVPIRNG
+2751 
-2761 NTFTMPASDVTIN
+2761 NTFTMPKDDVRISAN
-2774 ARFEAETYN
+2774 FVAKTYN
-2783 ITYNK
+2783 INYGSS
-2788 PTGGT
+2788 TGGS
-2793 VSGPAKSKTGETV
+2793 VSGPANAKTGETV
-2806 TVTATPETG
+2806 TVNARPENG
-2815 YKFEKLIVTG
+2815 YNFDKLKVTD
-2825 ANGQSVATNGNSFV
+2825 ANGQSVSTDGNSFV
-2839 MPAGNVRVSAQFTKS
+2839 MPAGNVRVSAQFKQD
-2854 SYTIGYQSTQH
+2854 SYTIDYQSPQN
-2865 GKVELPKTANPG
+2865 GSVELPQTAKAG
-2877 DVVTITA
+2877 DTVTITA
-2884 TPDDGYMVD
+2884 TPDEGYMVD
-2893 TISVNSGQG
+2893 TITVNSGQG
-2902 KVEVTGNTFV
+2902 KVDVTGNTFV

-2924 KLKPADKYNVTV
+2924 KLKPADKYNVKV
-2936 SQTTNGSVSAE
+2936 SQAENGSVSAE

-2960 VKPEQGYK
+2960 VKPDQGYK
-2968 LEKLSVK
+2968 LESLSVK
-2975 DASGNDVSV
+2975 DASGNDVPV

-2990 MPKADV
+2990 MPKTDV
-2996 TVSATFKKE
+2996 TISATFVE
-3005 SASIEEGPIKINPY
+3005 DSTSSDEGPIKINPY

-3026 IDPKNPNPGEKV
+3026 IDPKNPKPGEQV
-3038 TITVR
+3038 TITVT
-3043 PNPGYKLNELI
+3043 PEPGYKLKELI
-3054 VKNSNGEPIKISPLN
+3054 VKNSNGEPIEIEKISSSN
-3069 ETNRLSIALNRIGKL
+3069 ENNRPSIATNRTDKL
-3084 ESQSIPMNS
+3084 ESQSIPVNI

-3107 SESENFVSLAS
+3107 SESENSVSLAS
-3118 ADQATNFGQGEKENG
+3118 ADQATSLDQEEKTENG
-3133 LELSEKIVNDP
+3133 LEFSEEIVNDP
-3144 VGAGESSESKYTF
+3144 VGAGESNESKYTF
-3157 IMPASPGNSNNPD
+3157 IMPASPGNQNKPD
-3170 SINISA
+3170 SITISA
-3176 SFASTAQEGE
+3176 SFASTTQEGE
-3186 KEIKAGEAAQ
+3186 TEIKAGEAAQ

-3225 FKADEKYNI
+3225 FKADKDYNI
-3234 TEEND
+3234 TEEKD
-3239 EKGKPIA
+3239 EKGNPIA
-3246 SIRGVSG
+3246 SIKGVSG
-3253 EDGNVKFVDKDNHPA
+3253 EDGNVKFVDNDGNPA
-3268 KLQPGYYVMRE
+3268 KLQPGYYVMKE
-3279 KKSPQGYKNI
+3279 TKSPQGYKNI

-3300 DGILKAEYKGPKDTP
+3300 DGILKAEYKGPEDTP
-3315 SSYLSSKSANDT
+3315 SSYLSSKSANDK
-3327 NTMDAQGKIVLK
+3327 NTMDTQGKIVLK

-3352 YIDTNSKTFVQ
+3352 YIDPDSKTFVQ

-3373 GNEKVNVDITP
+3373 GNEKVNVEITP
-3384 VVKREEIDT
+3384 VIKREERDT
-3393 PGARPETTKEGVKT
+3393 PGARPETTKPGVKT

-3422 DVKNGNYEQI
+3422 DVTNGNYEQI
-3432 LRFYDLADDNVSMI
+3432 LRYYDLADDNVSMI

-3478 DDNITKEDIGK
+3478 DDNITKENIGK

-3529 GVYKEDVKDPVTGK
+3529 GVYKEDVKDSYGN

-3555 KKLSTDNKYPNW
+3555 KKLSRDGKYPNW

-3602 VDISSL
+3602 VNISSL

-3683 AFNGFFGFR
+3683 AFNGYFGFR
-3692 GLSPGRYRLLEV
+3692 GLTPGRYRLLEV

-3714 DPLLYFTVQTIKTNS
+3714 DPLLYFTVDTVKTNS

-3752 DDKEAHKLED
+3752 DDKEAHKLSD
-3762 LQMVNKKGETV
+3762 LQMVNKKSETV

-3788 KIINPHTKTEVLLKD
+3788 KIINPHTKSEVFLKD
-3803 LKIVGE
+3803 LKIVGD

-3846 TSEKNGKLVD
+3846 TSEKDGKLVD
-3856 FVTSATAKNMGK
+3856 YVTSATAKNMGK

-3880 VSKVD
+3880 VKKVD
-3885 QSGNTIAGTKLRPGA
+3885 QNGNTIAKTDLRPGA
-3900 QFRLI
+3900 EFK
-3905 NRLTGDVV
+3905 LTNKLNG
-3913 ATKTV
+3913 ATETKTV
-3918 GADGTIKFDKLP
+3918 GKDGTIKFDNLP
-3930 IGQYQLEEITPP
+3930 IGQYQLEEIKSP

-3963 YSGPAPQRREDLSD
+3963 YSGPAQQRRQDLSD

-3988 NPDTENHTPKAK
+3988 NPDTENHTAKAK

-4014 NKFKIKEG
+4014 NKFKIAEG

-4041 NGIFENKIDGLDILA
+4041 NGIFENNIDGLDILA
-4056 DGIGTVAKADYNRY
+4056 DGIGTVAKADYNRD

-4096 FINLDKVQNSDIGWS
+4096 FINLDEVQNSDTDWS
-4111 MQTVGLSLGNNTKS
+4111 KQKVGLSLGKTTKN
-4125 EKVKVVYDSM
+4125 ENVKVVYDSM
-4135 TARNAYDYQNLGSKI
+4135 TARNDYDYQNLGSKI

-4166 NRDQTPVTGPMRF
+4166 NRDQKSVTAPLRF
-4179 VYSSEQNIE
+4179 KYSSEQNIE
-4188 NLKISSYAL
+4188 NLEISSYTL
-4197 FNWSEPDLKRVMPES
+4197 FNWSAGNIKRVMPES
-4212 FGVNEYDPYLPRI
+4212 FGVNEYDPYLPRLSK
-4225 TNLISSQK
+4225 LISEEK
-4233 LNAYVPAT
+4233 LSAYVPAT
-4241 INYRNGIGA
+4241 INYNNGIGA
-4250 KESYIIKVTGRV
+4250 NQSYIIKVTGRV
-4262 ADKNKMAYVGHGKLE
+4262 SDENKMAYVGHGKLE
-4277 SLSGYLRYVNRH
+4277 KVYNYPGYFLYVNRH

-4323 NNKPLS
+4323 DNKPLS

-4339 SEGTWDVYSDNGV
+4339 SEGKWDVYPDGGV
-4352 QTSGDDGLVEFSKLK
+4352 KTSGDDGLVEYGKLK
-4367 PGKYKIEETKAP
+4367 PGKYKIEETGAP

-4385 AGPILEFEVDASGKI
+4385 NGPILEFEVDASGRI
-4400 IRDKLKSEVPKIKT
+4400 FRGRLKSEVPKTKT

-4451 VDATDDSITLEGAE
+4451 VDATDNKVTLEGAE

-4472 EKGDEYSKLNIYE
+4472 EKGDEYTQLKIYE

-4494 LALRGDAPQGYKA
+4494 LALRGDAPQGYKL
-4507 VKDNKLTSDKDGL
+4507 VTGNKLTTGKDGI
-4520 VKFGFY
+4520 VKFNFY

-4559 QESVYKTEM
+4559 QESVHKTEM
-4568 EVDKTISSYDVSGTK
+4568 EVDKTIGSYYVNGSPQ
-4583 KDVYNTDI
+4583 DVYNTDI
-4591 TLTINSDHEPITYTK
+4591 TLTINSDHQPITYTK

-4624 NNTDVS
+4624 NNENINKS
-4630 KQGIYI
+4630 GIYI

-4647 SPSKYYPVNLKNYTN
+4647 SPSKYYPVSLKKYTN
-4662 NKGSIEI
+4662 NKGTIEI

-4677 LEGKTDDS
+4677 LEKKTDDS

-4698 TLALSTELNI
+4698 TLALGTTLDI
-4708 NSKIEIGDGEDKISE
+4708 TSKIEIGEGENAISE
-4723 ERTFHI
+4723 DRTFKI
-4729 GTKEDQKVNH
+4729 GTKGDEKVNH
-4739 SYTFTNLGE
+4739 TYSFTNLGE

-4762 PLTGAMGIIGFL
+4762 PLTGGRGTLIFTLAGL
-4774 VVGAVIMTTAYYKYR
+4774 VLMSAAAYVYS
-4789 RKRRESALS
+4789 RKRGVSYDE